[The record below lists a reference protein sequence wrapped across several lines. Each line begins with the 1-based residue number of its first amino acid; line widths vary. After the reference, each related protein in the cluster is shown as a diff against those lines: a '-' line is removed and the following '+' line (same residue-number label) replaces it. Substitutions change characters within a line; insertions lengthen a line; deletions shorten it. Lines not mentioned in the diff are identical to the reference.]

1 MTETLMKISFLTLF
15 PDFIQSYLSTG
26 LLARAQSNTLFDF
39 EVLNI
44 RDVVTKNYK
53 SADDTV
59 YGGADG
65 TLLQYDPL
73 VQTLNKV
80 QRDESAKV
88 IYLSPQGRNLDSR
101 LIDELKNEKHLI
113 LVSGRYAGIDQRFI
127 AEHVDLEISIG
138 DYVLS
143 GGELPSLVL
152 VETLSRQIPGVLGN
166 SDSARYD
173 SFSEGLLE
181 APQFTKPAEIAGM
194 KVPATLMSG
203 DHKNI
208 EAWKKNMSVLVT
220 LKKREDLISAK
231 VKEINWKQVE
241 TFYKNLSSEDK
252 NILQINDLDQ
262 KIEKYKN
269 GTP

>member
-1 MTETLMKISFLTLF
+1 MKISFLTLF
-15 PDFIQSYLSTG
+15 PEIIQSYISTG
-26 LLARAQSNTLFDF
+26 LLARAQSNTLFEF
-39 EVLNI
+39 EIFNI
-44 RDVVTKNYK
+44 RDAVTKNYK

-65 TLLQYDPL
+65 VLMQYDPL
-73 VQTLNKV
+73 LQTLNKV
-80 QRDESAKV
+80 QRDEKAKV
-88 IYLSPQGRNLDSR
+88 IYLSPQGKHLNQA
-101 LIDELKNEKHLI
+101 LINELKEEKHLI
-113 LVSGRYAGIDQRFI
+113 LVSGRYAGIDERFI
-127 AEHVDLEISIG
+127 SKHVDLEISIG
-138 DYVLS
+138 DYVLC

-166 SDSARYD
+166 NDSAQND
-173 SFSEGLLE
+173 SFVHGLLE
-181 APQFTKPAEIAGM
+181 APQFTKPAEIDGM

-220 LKKREDLISAK
+220 LKKREDLILSQT
-231 VKEINWKQVE
+231 KEINWKQIE
-241 TFYKNLSSEDK
+241 TFYKNLSLEDK

-262 KIEKYKN
+262 KIEKHKN

>member
-1 MTETLMKISFLTLF
+1 MKISFLTLF
-15 PDFIQSYLSTG
+15 PDIIQSYISTG
-26 LLARAQSNTLFDF
+26 LLSRAQNNSLFDF

-44 RDVVTKNYK
+44 RDAVTKNYK

-65 TLLQYDPL
+65 VLMQYEPL

-80 QRDESAKV
+80 NRREKVKV
-88 IYLSPQGRNLDSR
+88 IYLSPQGQPLNQS
-101 LIDELKNEKHLI
+101 LINELKNEQHLI
-113 LVSGRYAGIDQRFI
+113 LISGRYAGIDERFI
-127 AEHVDLEISIG
+127 SKHVDLEISIG
-138 DYVLS
+138 DYVLC

-166 SDSARYD
+166 NESAKND
-173 SFSEGLLE
+173 SFVQGFLE
-181 APQFTKPAEIAGM
+181 APQFTKPAEIDGM

-208 EAWKKNMSVLVT
+208 EAWKKNMSILVT
-220 LKKREDLISAK
+220 LKKREDLIEPK
-231 VKEINWKQVE
+231 LKEIDWKKIEV
-241 TFYKNLSSEDK
+241 FYKNLSLEDK
-252 NILQINDLDQ
+252 IILKMNDLDQ

-269 GTP
+269 RTS